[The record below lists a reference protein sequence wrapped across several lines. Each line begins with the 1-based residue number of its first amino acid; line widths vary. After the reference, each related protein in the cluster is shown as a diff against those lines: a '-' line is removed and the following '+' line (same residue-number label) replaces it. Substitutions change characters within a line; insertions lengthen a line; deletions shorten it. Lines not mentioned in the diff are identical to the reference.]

1 MKVALIAPLYTANI
15 VKDIVNK
22 NIVDIDLDIIVYS
35 NYLKAVEI
43 VKKSQKKYDAL
54 MFAGVVVYKFVKLYV
69 KEECIWGYF
78 PLHES
83 SLSSALLKGLY
94 ENKNIK
100 NLSIDT
106 YSKELI
112 KEVYNSIGIDMD
124 EVNLMLYNVKFNNKN
139 TTEDALNFH
148 RNNLKNDENV
158 CIVTS
163 LSDVNKQFDS
173 DGIDNYMAIPTKS
186 IIIESFQNIYLRYI
200 AKINTNCRVVAIFVH
215 IDFPDDYSIISR
227 NEYYYIKEKNKV
239 TELIYEFANKIEA
252 AVIEFSYNIYILIST
267 KTILETETENYTN
280 IELLKSIEDNSLN
293 RISMGIGYGKTASE
307 AKYKA
312 NEAIIK
318 AKRCK
323 NENVAYIIYE
333 DGKAIGP
340 IKSKNKERSEVK
352 IDDRLMKIAQITNV
366 SVKKILCFYNA
377 INTCKKDRFTAE
389 ELSKQCDMSYRTVN
403 RTINKLEKYG
413 YIEVVGKHFEDG
425 SGRPRRIIKFNI

>member
-15 VKDIVNK
+15 VKDIVDK

-148 RNNLKNDENV
+148 RNNLK
-158 CIVTS
+158 
-163 LSDVNKQFDS
+163 
-173 DGIDNYMAIPTKS
+173 MTKM
-186 IIIESFQNIYLRYI
+186 YVL
-200 AKINTNCRVVAIFVH
+200 
-215 IDFPDDYSIISR
+215 
-227 NEYYYIKEKNKV
+227 
-239 TELIYEFANKIEA
+239 
-252 AVIEFSYNIYILIST
+252 
-267 KTILETETENYTN
+267 
-280 IELLKSIEDNSLN
+280 
-293 RISMGIGYGKTASE
+293 
-307 AKYKA
+307 
-312 NEAIIK
+312 
-318 AKRCK
+318 
-323 NENVAYIIYE
+323 
-333 DGKAIGP
+333 
-340 IKSKNKERSEVK
+340 
-352 IDDRLMKIAQITNV
+352 
-366 SVKKILCFYNA
+366 
-377 INTCKKDRFTAE
+377 
-389 ELSKQCDMSYRTVN
+389 
-403 RTINKLEKYG
+403 
-413 YIEVVGKHFEDG
+413 
-425 SGRPRRIIKFNI
+425 

>member
-15 VKDIVNK
+15 VKDIVDK

-54 MFAGVVVYKFVKLYV
+54 MFAGVVVYKFVKLYI

-227 NEYYYIKEKNKV
+227 NEYYYIIEKNKV
-239 TELIYEFANKIEA
+239 T
-252 AVIEFSYNIYILIST
+252 
-267 KTILETETENYTN
+267 
-280 IELLKSIEDNSLN
+280 
-293 RISMGIGYGKTASE
+293 
-307 AKYKA
+307 
-312 NEAIIK
+312 
-318 AKRCK
+318 
-323 NENVAYIIYE
+323 
-333 DGKAIGP
+333 
-340 IKSKNKERSEVK
+340 
-352 IDDRLMKIAQITNV
+352 
-366 SVKKILCFYNA
+366 
-377 INTCKKDRFTAE
+377 
-389 ELSKQCDMSYRTVN
+389 
-403 RTINKLEKYG
+403 
-413 YIEVVGKHFEDG
+413 
-425 SGRPRRIIKFNI
+425 

>member
-15 VKDIVNK
+15 VKDIVDK

-252 AVIEFSYNIYILIST
+252 AVIEFSYNTYILIAT

-293 RISMGIGYGKTASE
+293 RISMGIGYGKTAS
-307 AKYKA
+307 
-312 NEAIIK
+312 
-318 AKRCK
+318 
-323 NENVAYIIYE
+323 
-333 DGKAIGP
+333 
-340 IKSKNKERSEVK
+340 
-352 IDDRLMKIAQITNV
+352 
-366 SVKKILCFYNA
+366 
-377 INTCKKDRFTAE
+377 
-389 ELSKQCDMSYRTVN
+389 
-403 RTINKLEKYG
+403 
-413 YIEVVGKHFEDG
+413 
-425 SGRPRRIIKFNI
+425 

>member
-1 MKVALIAPLYTANI
+1 
-15 VKDIVNK
+15 
-22 NIVDIDLDIIVYS
+22 
-35 NYLKAVEI
+35 
-43 VKKSQKKYDAL
+43 

-83 SLSSALLKGLY
+83 SLLSALLKGLY

-200 AKINTNCRVVAIFVH
+200 FGKIIIYDKIKLKYIFGGKDMETIKVAIRITEEIRIKLEEYIVMNGLH
-215 IDFPDDYSIISR
+215 RQRIKYNQLAEQIIR
-227 NEYYYIKEKNKV
+227 DWLKNPKLNKEKIIYGTSSKTRGGRVSINL
-239 TELIYEFANKIEA
+239 TEEEHIRAYEIYVAE
-252 AVIEFSYNIYILIST
+252 YIR
-267 KTILETETENYTN
+267 ECR
-280 IELLKSIEDNSLN
+280 SLN
-293 RISMGIGYGKTASE
+293 ILLY
-307 AKYKA
+307 
-312 NEAIIK
+312 
-318 AKRCK
+318 
-323 NENVAYIIYE
+323 NVLLQFV
-333 DGKAIGP
+333 DNNF
-340 IKSKNKERSEVK
+340 S
-352 IDDRLMKIAQITNV
+352 D
-366 SVKKILCFYNA
+366 
-377 INTCKKDRFTAE
+377 
-389 ELSKQCDMSYRTVN
+389 
-403 RTINKLEKYG
+403 
-413 YIEVVGKHFEDG
+413 FE
-425 SGRPRRIIKFNI
+425 I